1 MPSCGLSSFRSPP
14 VKRLWAWHY
23 TSCYIP
29 FQGGVLAA
37 RLIIVKPREHESA
50 NRPFPSS
57 KTSTFKTRLIAKHF
71 FVKMSFIFM
80 RKKNHFH
87 INGFTCSLAL
97 KQRLGETRKWL
108 TTVAVINLVKIFSR
122 LCQTIILLSGFWRYC
137 ITSTMFPVAAR
148 QLFLSLM
155 KRFLTKR
162 WETRTAKLIEF
173 VETLCFS
180 TSHLFN
186 QLIYPFLVFSFSP
199 SHNIELWA
207 QLFDDRV
214 IRASRGWKF

>member
-1 MPSCGLSSFRSPP
+1 
-14 VKRLWAWHY
+14 
-23 TSCYIP
+23 
-29 FQGGVLAA
+29 
-37 RLIIVKPREHESA
+37 
-50 NRPFPSS
+50 
-57 KTSTFKTRLIAKHF
+57 
-71 FVKMSFIFM
+71 MSFIFM

-87 INGFTCSLAL
+87 INGFRCSLAL

-122 LCQTIILLSGFWRYC
+122 LCQTLILLSGFWRYC

-162 WETRTAKLIEF
+162 WETRSAKLIEF
-173 VETLCFS
+173 LETLDGGCVFPRHTFS
-180 TSHLFN
+180 TSLSILSLSSLF
-186 QLIYPFLVFSFSP
+186 PP

-214 IRASRGWKF
+214 IRASQGWKF